1 MIQNAGNN
9 FSKKTYGVPHL
20 VAFDPLTAAGAV
32 DGGRLEGQLD
42 DPAGRAGLVVVR
54 VGVLHLSLGT
64 GSLALG
70 SLEGRRPQLAQV
82 LLDLVVG
89 EGFQQGCPRVCLQTA
104 EEMC

>member
-1 MIQNAGNN
+1 MQNAENN
-9 FSKKTYGVPHL
+9 FTEKTYEVPDL

-32 DGGRLEGQLD
+32 DSRRLKGQLY

-70 SLEGRRPQLAQV
+70 SLESRGPQLAQV

-89 EGFQQGCPRVCLQTA
+89 ESFQQGCPRVCLQNA
-104 EEMC
+104 EEIC